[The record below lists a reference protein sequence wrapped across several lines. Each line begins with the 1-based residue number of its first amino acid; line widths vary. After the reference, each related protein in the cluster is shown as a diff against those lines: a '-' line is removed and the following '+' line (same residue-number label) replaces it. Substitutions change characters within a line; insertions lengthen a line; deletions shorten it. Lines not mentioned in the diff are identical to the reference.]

1 MAARKPSAG
10 VPIQSSKTTELDIN
24 DVGVKT
30 VNSTESSH
38 VKTSAVTNES
48 MDSIW
53 TCIDSTTEIMNVP
66 SGCVICRT
74 SASGINMC
82 FIPSIKFMDGV
93 FKKTN

>member
-1 MAARKPSAG
+1 MATRKPNAE
-10 VPIQSSKTTELDIN
+10 VPIQSRKTTECDTS
-24 DVGVKT
+24 DVGIKSVH
-30 VNSTESSH
+30 STENSH
-38 VKTSAVTNES
+38 VKASTVTNECG
-48 MDSIW
+48 DSIW
-53 TCIDSTTEIMNVP
+53 TSIDSTTEIMNVP